1 MDNNFSDTSRLCKYF
16 ESRWPELNPQRRNF
30 YLKVG
35 PGPTPSVHLFLFT
48 SPCHAGRTRFLLFN
62 YWKVFLTWVTG
73 ARCQEEL
80 FTGRRRCL
88 SLSALQREPQY
99 RSALVFSRLFRPD
112 SSRAARPT
120 GYAGPPLLPRSNKSP
135 VWCICAA
142 RRNALGSRKW
152 KPASVIILI
161 LRRLTQTSIQGPLV
175 IEHHAHRSRWAF
187 SLEWKLPDRRVIACR
202 FEMDQV

>member
-1 MDNNFSDTSRLCKYF
+1 MDNHFSDTSGLCKYF
-16 ESRWPELNPQRRNF
+16 ESRWPELNRQHRDF

-80 FTGRRRCL
+80 FTGRRRCP
-88 SLSALQREPQY
+88 SLSALPREPQY
-99 RSALVFSRLFRPD
+99 RSALVFFRLFRPD

-120 GYAGPPLLPRSNKSP
+120 GYTAPPPLPRSNKSP
-135 VWCICAA
+135 VWYIYT
-142 RRNALGSRKW
+142 RRGGMLWGAGS
-152 KPASVIILI
+152 
-161 LRRLTQTSIQGPLV
+161 
-175 IEHHAHRSRWAF
+175 E
-187 SLEWKLPDRRVIACR
+187 SLL
-202 FEMDQV
+202 